1 MTSQQ
6 AGSGTG
12 STGSTGVP
20 DSSGGDSVTP
30 ADDTGAAV
38 STGTAAVPAAAGG
51 TASPSTTTGALT
63 TDAGYRPAGDFSLDV
78 ERRSVTNAVQSWF
91 IRLRSGEPGALPSI
105 LGLVVL
111 AAIFSQVSDRFL
123 SRNNI
128 GNLPGQGAYIAII
141 AMGLVFVLLL
151 GEIDLSAGTT
161 GGVCA
166 GFAAQA
172 IFSNGL
178 DKGTSGVL
186 YWSLIV
192 GMLAMVA
199 LGAYLRSI
207 TGPIVVALG
216 VVDALTGVDKNVL
229 GALFLAIAIGCAI
242 GIFVGWL
249 VAAVGIPSFIVTLA
263 LFLAF
268 QGVLLFALKS
278 QPIGINSYPF
288 WYGLAHNNIS
298 PFWSW
303 VFTISLVLGY
313 FAFTL
318 VKSLGAQAKGL
329 AADTLQLVV
338 VRAGILAVVGLVITY
353 LANQNRNT
361 NVYKLIEGLPWAAA
375 VPITLMI
382 VCTLA
387 LTKTTWGRH
396 LFATGGNEEAARR
409 AGIDVR
415 HIKVTAFTVNSGFAA
430 LGGIFLASNT
440 GGAQLDLGAGNI
452 LLFAVAA
459 AVIGGTSLFG
469 GRGKPRDAI
478 LGALVIVMIP
488 NGIGLKPNLG
498 VQHQEVITG
507 LVLLIAASVDALS
520 RRRSVRSR

>member
-1 MTSQQ
+1 
-6 AGSGTG
+6 
-12 STGSTGVP
+12 
-20 DSSGGDSVTP
+20 VTRQ
-30 ADDTGAAV
+30 DDGLA
-38 STGTAAVPAAAGG
+38 
-51 TASPSTTTGALT
+51 
-63 TDAGYRPAGDFSLDV
+63 TDLGRPAGDFSLDV
-78 ERRSVTNAVQSWF
+78 EERTVPTAVRAY
-91 IRLRSGEPGALPSI
+91 IGRLRSGDPGALPSV

-161 GGVCA
+161 GGICA

-172 IFSNGL
+172 VFSNGL
-178 DKGTSGVL
+178 HKGSSDLL
-186 YWSLIV
+186 YYTLIV
-192 GMLAMVA
+192 SMVA
-199 LGAYLRSI
+199 MALLGIYLKSVA
-207 TGPIVVALG
+207 GPVVVGIG
-216 VVDALTGVDKNVL
+216 VVISLTGLDSHVPL
-229 GALFLAIAIGCAI
+229 ALLFAISIGCAV
-242 GIFVGWL
+242 GIFIGWL
-249 VAAVGIPSFIVTLA
+249 VAGVGIPSFIVTLA

-278 QPIGINSYPF
+278 QPIGVNNYDL
-288 WYGLAHNNIS
+288 WYGLAHNNMT

-303 VFTISLVLGY
+303 VFTIVVVGGY

-318 VKSLGAQAKGL
+318 IGSLRAQAAGL
-329 AADTLQLVV
+329 AHDSLQLVLT
-338 VRAGILAVVGLVITY
+338 RAGILAAVGIFITY
-353 LANQNRNT
+353 FANKNRNT
-361 NVYKLIEGLPWAAA
+361 NAFKTIEGLPYAAT
-375 VPITLMI
+375 VPIALMI
-382 VCTLA
+382 VATLA

-430 LGGIFLASNT
+430 LGGVFLSSST

-507 LVLLIAASVDALS
+507 IVLLIAASVDAIS
-520 RRRSVRSR
+520 RRRSLAGR

>member
-1 MTSQQ
+1 MTTTRDQD
-6 AGSGTG
+6 T
-12 STGSTGVP
+12 
-20 DSSGGDSVTP
+20 DRP
-30 ADDTGAAV
+30 ADPG
-38 STGTAAVPAAAGG
+38 
-51 TASPSTTTGALT
+51 
-63 TDAGYRPAGDFSLDV
+63 RPAGNFSLDV
-78 ERRSVTNAVQSWF
+78 ERRSVPAALRAYVD
-91 IRLRSGEPGALPSI
+91 RLRSGEPGALPSV

-111 AAIFSQVSDRFL
+111 AAIFSQVSDKFI
-123 SRNNI
+123 STYNI

-141 AMGLVFVLLL
+141 ALGLVFVLLL

-172 IFSNGL
+172 VFSRGL
-178 DKGTSGVL
+178 QDGVSGLLYGSLLVFMVAMVVLGLFLKSISGPVVVAVGVL
-186 YWSLIV
+186 IALTGQDSHVL
-192 GMLAMVA
+192 LALVFAVA
-199 LGAYLRSI
+199 LG
-207 TGPIVVALG
+207 
-216 VVDALTGVDKNVL
+216 
-229 GALFLAIAIGCAI
+229 CAV

-278 QPIGINSYPF
+278 QPIGINNYNL
-288 WYGLAHNNIS
+288 WYGLAHDNMT

-303 VFTISLVLGY
+303 VFTLVVVVGY
-313 FAFTL
+313 LAFTV
-318 VKSLGAQAKGL
+318 VKSLTAQRAGL

-338 VRAGILAVVGLVITY
+338 VRGLLLAAIAIVLTY

-361 NVYKLIEGLPWAAA
+361 NTFKTIQGLPYAATI
-375 VPITLMI
+375 PIALMI
-382 VCTLA
+382 VTTLA
-387 LTKTTWGRH
+387 LTKTPWGRH
-396 LFATGGNEEAARR
+396 LYATGGNEEAARR

-415 HIKVTAFTVNSGFAA
+415 HIKVTAFTLNSGFAA

-469 GRGKPRDAI
+469 GRGKPRDAL

-488 NGIGLKPNLG
+488 NGIGLRPNLG

-507 LVLLIAASVDALS
+507 AVLLVAASVDALS
-520 RRRSVRSR
+520 RRKSLSGR

>member
-1 MTSQQ
+1 MSQDVGSSTSPEPSAESAPAPKKAV
-6 AGSGTG
+6 AG
-12 STGSTGVP
+12 
-20 DSSGGDSVTP
+20 D
-30 ADDTGAAV
+30 
-38 STGTAAVPAAAGG
+38 
-51 TASPSTTTGALT
+51 
-63 TDAGYRPAGDFSLDV
+63 RPAGDFYLDV
-78 ERRSVTNAVQSWF
+78 ERRSIGDAVTSYF
-91 IRLRSGEPGALPSI
+91 TRLRSGDPGALPSV
-105 LGLVVL
+105 LGLIVL
-111 AAIFSQVSDRFL
+111 AVIFSQVSDRFL

-141 AMGLVFVLLL
+141 ALGLVFVLLL

-161 GGVCA
+161 GGLAA

-172 IFSNGL
+172 IFSRGL
-178 DKGTSGVL
+178 HHGISGLL
-186 YWSLIV
+186 YWSILGSMIL
-192 GMLAMVA
+192 MA
-199 LGAYLRSI
+199 LLGFYLKSI
-207 TGPIVVALG
+207 TGPVVVAIG
-216 VVDALTGVDKNVL
+216 VIIAVTGLDKHVFFALVFAV
-229 GALFLAIAIGCAI
+229 AAGCAI
-242 GIFVGWL
+242 GIFIGWL

-268 QGVLLFALKS
+268 QGVLLFALNS
-278 QPIGINSYPF
+278 QPIGVNNYNL
-288 WYGLAHNNIS
+288 WYGLAHDNMS

-303 VFTISLVLGY
+303 VYTIVVCGGY
-313 FAFTL
+313 FGYTAL
-318 VKSLGAQAKGL
+318 KSLRAQARGL
-329 AADTLQLVV
+329 AADKMSLVV
-338 VRAGILAVVGLVITY
+338 LRAGVITVAGVLITY
-353 LANQNRNT
+353 FANQNRNT
-361 NVYKLIEGLPWAAA
+361 NNFKKIEGLPWAAT

-382 VCTLA
+382 ICTIA
-387 LTKTTWGRH
+387 ISKTTWGRH
-396 LFATGGNEEAARR
+396 LFATGGNQEAARR

-415 HIKVTAFTVNSGFAA
+415 HIKVTAFTTCSALAA

-507 LVLLIAASVDALS
+507 AVLLIAAAVDALS
-520 RRRSVRSR
+520 RRRALPTS

>member
-1 MTSQQ
+1 MTD
-6 AGSGTG
+6 T
-12 STGSTGVP
+12 
-20 DSSGGDSVTP
+20 VTK
-30 ADDTGAAV
+30 
-38 STGTAAVPAAAGG
+38 PAAPDR
-51 TASPSTTTGALT
+51 PS
-63 TDAGYRPAGDFSLDV
+63 GDFSLDV
-78 ERRSVTNAVQSWF
+78 ERRDVTNALRSYVS
-91 IRLRSGEPGALPSI
+91 RLRSGDPGALPSVF
-105 LGLVVL
+105 GLVVL

-172 IFSNGL
+172 VFSRGL
-178 DKGTSGVL
+178 HHGVSGVL
-186 YWSLIV
+186 YGALIV
-192 GMLAMVA
+192 LMVA
-199 LGAYLRSI
+199 AALLGVYLKSI
-207 TGPIVVALG
+207 SGPVVVAIG
-216 VVDALTGVDKNVL
+216 VIIALTGQDKHV
-229 GALFLAIAIGCAI
+229 FLALVLAVSIGCAV

-249 VAAVGIPSFIVTLA
+249 VAGVGIPSFVVTLA

-268 QGVLLFALKS
+268 QGVLLFALNS
-278 QPIGINSYPF
+278 QPIGVNDYNI
-288 WYGLAHNNIS
+288 WYGLAHQNMT

-303 VFTISLVLGY
+303 VFTIVVVAGY
-313 FAFTL
+313 FAFTA
-318 VKSLGAQAKGL
+318 VKSLRASAAGL
-329 AADTLQLVV
+329 AADTMQLVIA
-338 VRAGILAVVGLVITY
+338 RAAVIAAIGLVITY
-353 LANQNRNT
+353 YANQNRNT
-361 NVYKLIEGLPWAAA
+361 NAFAKIEGLPYAATI
-375 VPITLMI
+375 PIALMI
-382 VCTLA
+382 VATLA
-387 LTKTTWGRH
+387 LTKTPWGRH
-396 LFATGGNEEAARR
+396 LYATGGNEEAARR

-415 HIKVTAFTVNSGFAA
+415 HIKVTAFTLNSGFAA
-430 LGGIFLASNT
+430 LGGIFLSSST

-507 LVLLIAASVDALS
+507 LVLLVAASVDAIS
-520 RRRSVRSR
+520 RRRALSGK